1 MLNKLLLKI
10 FSFLSALRIKFSPM
24 LNRVFF
30 RVRGIKFGRNLTVM
44 GSLKVVN
51 KGHISIGDN
60 FMFVSG
66 ESISPISSNLQGSI
80 YVEEGGEVSI
90 GNNVGMTSTR
100 MWIAKGLK
108 IGDNVKV
115 GANVLLMDTDTHQVD
130 YLQRREGH
138 GPIASAPITIE
149 DDVWIG
155 AQCIIL
161 KGVTIGA
168 RSIIGA
174 GSVVT
179 KDIPSDCIA
188 AGNPCRVIRSLKP
201 QTSYENETHP

>member
-1 MLNKLLLKI
+1 MTI
-10 FSFLSALRIKFSPM
+10 
-24 LNRVFF
+24 
-30 RVRGIKFGRNLTVM
+30 M
-44 GSLKVVN
+44 GNLKVVN

-80 YVEEGGEVSI
+80 YLEDGGKIAI

-100 MWIAKGLK
+100 MWIAKGLT
-108 IGDNVKV
+108 IGNNVKL
-115 GANVLLMDTDTHQVD
+115 GADVLLMDTDTHQVD
-130 YLQRREGH
+130 YLQRREGQ

-149 DDVWIG
+149 DDAWVG
-155 AQCIIL
+155 AQCIVL

-168 RSIIGA
+168 HSIIGA

-179 KDIPSDCIA
+179 KSIPPDCIA
-188 AGNPCRVIRSLKP
+188 AGNPCRVIRFLPHSDG
-201 QTSYENETHP
+201 

>member
-1 MLNKLLLKI
+1 MLNKLLLK
-10 FSFLSALRIKFSPM
+10 LSSLPSVLRIKFSPM
-24 LNRVFF
+24 LNRAFF
-30 RVRGIKFGRNLTVM
+30 RARGVKFGSNMTVF
-44 GSLKVVN
+44 GSIKVIN
-51 KGHISIGDN
+51 KGSITIGDN

-80 YVEEGGEVSI
+80 YVEDGGVVSI

-100 MWIAKGLK
+100 MWIAKGLT

-115 GANVLLMDTDTHQVD
+115 GANVLLMDTDTHQLN
-130 YLQRREGH
+130 YLERRQGV
-138 GPIASAPITIE
+138 GQIKSAPITIE

-168 RSIIGA
+168 RSVIGA

-188 AGNPCRVIRSLKP
+188 AGNPCKVIRSLAS
-201 QTSYENETHP
+201 QTSYENETS